1 MSSLT
6 FKACKAKKTNAIEEN
21 NTHIVD
27 INQMYAQQYIYNNTE
42 IKAVKRVINW
52 VDNILKIF

>member
-6 FKACKAKKTNAIEEN
+6 FKACKAKKTNTIEEN

-42 IKAVKRVINW
+42 IKTVKRVINL